1 MCGSGKTLAQ
11 YPPGAGLGQSV
22 ILPPFVTNVVSCER
36 ERSLSREDCVPSAE
50 FDTAEFDSGCIN
62 DALRMSQGHHFRVE
76 LLSSKPYLSAFY
88 LASCIIRPKGIIR
101 ENLPQYFSA

>member
-1 MCGSGKTLAQ
+1 MSGSGKTLAQ

-36 ERSLSREDCVPSAE
+36 ERSLSREDCVLS
-50 FDTAEFDSGCIN
+50 AEFDSGCIN
-62 DALRMSQGHHFRVE
+62 DVLRMSQGQHFRVE
-76 LLSSKPYLSAFY
+76 LLSSKPYLSTFY

-101 ENLPQYFSA
+101 ANLPQYFSA